1 MMFFLLHGRSYNI
14 SNLLE
19 DLKYLYRTA
28 GAQGKGITFIF
39 TDQEIKDEAFLEY
52 LNNVLSSGIV
62 SRRTNLILIAFHNF
76 IIIHMILF
84 ITICFDR
91 WQTCLLE
98 MRWTRSWESSSRSWR
113 RNSPEDLRP
122 TRICTSITSPGLE
135 TISTLS
141 SVSHR

>member
-1 MMFFLLHGRSYNI
+1 MILDENFCCCFQWFEFPAKLNLGLLIDRSYNV

-62 SRRTNLILIAFHNF
+62 SDHGIHLELQASANKILHISVIDVNCHY
-76 IIIHMILF
+76 
-84 ITICFDR
+84 
-91 WQTCLLE
+91 LLSFSFVL
-98 MRWTRSWESSSRSWR
+98 TGS
-113 RNSPEDLRP
+113 
-122 TRICTSITSPGLE
+122 
-135 TISTLS
+135 
-141 SVSHR
+141 